1 MGFVALI
8 PVLAPLILDALDGW
22 LASGKITQ
30 EQYEEAKRLY
40 SEVQA
45 KTDQAVA
52 DFKSWLNELD

>member
-22 LASGKITQ
+22 LSTGKITQ

-40 SEVQA
+40 TEVQV

-52 DFKSWLNELD
+52 DFKSWLNEMD